1 MPILEQQ
8 TIRGTHRSPR
18 LQAELQR
25 IARERLEA
33 EQQVS
38 RVYRRELLRVCV
50 ECLASSFLGVFC
62 MAFALHTGDAGYGA
76 IAWWGGMVVGYS
88 GITLS
93 LISAYIR
100 GDRRGDW

>member
-1 MPILEQQ
+1 MPTIEQQ
-8 TIRGTHRSPR
+8 TIRGLHRSPR
-18 LQAELQR
+18 LQAELER

-33 EQQVS
+33 ERQVS
-38 RVYRRELLRVCV
+38 RVYRRELLRVCL
-50 ECLASSFLGVFC
+50 ECLGSSFLGLFC
-62 MAFALHTGDAGYGA
+62 MAFALHTSDAGYGA

-88 GITLS
+88 GIALS

>member
-1 MPILEQQ
+1 MPTMQQQ

-18 LQAELQR
+18 LQAELER

-33 EQQVS
+33 ERQVS
-38 RVYRRELLRVCV
+38 RVYRRELLRVCL
-50 ECLASSFLGVFC
+50 ECLGSSFLGVFC
-62 MAFALHTGDAGYGA
+62 MGFALHTNDAGYGA

-88 GITLS
+88 GIALS